1 MKVERV
7 ESPFEH
13 VFSFKVLGR
22 SVRVRCAESTTL
34 ALVTAAYREMRDNA
48 GTVDL
53 DYAVGRDS
61 AAAGFRIT
69 RQGRASLMAP
79 DAGAFL
85 AAFDEHITVEMQ
97 KLRRDLYFVHGAVL
111 IHRAAVMLVA
121 KSGGG
126 KSTLTWAMLHH
137 GFGFLSDELAP
148 VELDTLQVHP
158 YPRTLLLKR
167 EPPDSYPLPRRTV
180 VTSRGLHL
188 LDVPGSVGS
197 APASLEAVI
206 FVQYDPR
213 ASEPAIRRLTTA
225 EATVRLYANAL
236 NPLSHA
242 NDGLDGAVRIT
253 AACHCYELIS
263 ADLPTT
269 CALLAQTL
277 ESGMQGRIR
286 ETRGSELQ

>member
-1 MKVERV
+1 VKLKCV
-7 ESPFEH
+7 ESRQFEH
-13 VFSFKVLGR
+13 VLTLQVLRR
-22 SVRVRCAESTTL
+22 SVRVRCAEPTTL
-34 ALVTAAYREMRDNA
+34 ALVAAAYREMRGNA
-48 GTVDL
+48 DTVDL
-53 DYAVGRDS
+53 DYAVGRDG
-61 AAAGFRIT
+61 ATAGFHII
-69 RQGRASLMAP
+69 RQGRATLMAA

-85 AAFDEHITVEMQ
+85 AAFDEDITVEVQ
-97 KLRRDLYFVHGAVL
+97 KLRRDLYFVHAAVL

-126 KSTLTWAMLHH
+126 KSTLAWAMLHH

-167 EPPDSYPLPRRTV
+167 EPPDSYPAPRRTV

-188 LDVPGSVGS
+188 LDVPGSVGR

-225 EATVRLYANAL
+225 EATARLYANAL

-253 AACHCYELIS
+253 AACHCYELLS
-263 ADLPTT
+263 ADLSAT

-277 ESGMQGRIR
+277 E
-286 ETRGSELQ
+286 